1 VAEPHDLRP
10 RRAVQRCLAHPDAA
24 DVIVVSQV
32 TKRLGSTMA
41 IADVTFGVRRGTVV
55 ALLGPNGAGKTT
67 TIRVVL
73 GLLVPD
79 RGTVRLALAD
89 ARGGPP
95 RVGML
100 LDGPAGVR
108 RGSRTAPASR
118 GMRQRWDLDALLEDQ
133 PDVLVL
139 DDPATGLDADGL
151 AWLQRS
157 LRDFV
162 QTGKAALVTGR
173 RLVEVEPAADE
184 VIVLDHGRVV
194 RLGSVAELRAGLTR
208 TASIRVR
215 TPHARRLAEALA
227 AQGHA
232 AVHLSSEL
240 VRVHDMSAAEVGW
253 LASAA
258 EVTVYELLSEATDLD
273 ATLGLT

>member
-1 VAEPHDLRP
+1 MDRP
-10 RRAVQRCLAHPDAA
+10 A
-24 DVIVVSQV
+24 
-32 TKRLGSTMA
+32 
-41 IADVTFGVRRGTVV
+41 F
-55 ALLGPNGAGKTT
+55 AGE
-67 TIRVVL
+67 
-73 GLLVPD
+73 
-79 RGTVRLALAD
+79 A
-89 ARGGPP
+89 
-95 RVGML
+95 
-100 LDGPAGVR
+100 
-108 RGSRTAPASR
+108 RTAPASR
-118 GMRQRWDLDALLEDQ
+118 GMRQRRDLDALLEDQ

-162 QTGKAALVTGR
+162 QTGKAVLVTGR

-184 VIVLDHGRVV
+184 VVVLDQGRIV
-194 RLGSVAELRAGLTR
+194 RRGSIAELRAGLTR

-215 TPHARRLAEALA
+215 TPHARRLVEALA

-258 EVTVYELLSEATDLD
+258 EVTVYELLGEATDLD